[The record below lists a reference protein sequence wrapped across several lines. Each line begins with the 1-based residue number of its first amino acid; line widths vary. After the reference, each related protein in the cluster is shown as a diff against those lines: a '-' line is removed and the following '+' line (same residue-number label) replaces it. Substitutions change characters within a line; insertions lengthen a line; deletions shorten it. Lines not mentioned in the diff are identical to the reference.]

1 MAHRGG
7 MVAPRNAMDAPIR
20 VLANSASARKVRSE
34 LTRRGFLA
42 TALAASGAVLFTACA
57 PQKASAAS
65 EAHGGALEDKLSIYT
80 WSDYDAPDV
89 LSAFTKKKGPKIVV
103 DAFNSNEEL
112 IAKLVAARGTS
123 GYDIVVPTGVFIT
136 PMAENG
142 LLEEINLDLIPNFA
156 TMNPNFIHRSFDP
169 KNRYSICKAWGTT
182 GFVYDKTVIRREL
195 TGWADFIDAAQ
206 NEASGKT
213 SLLDDPA
220 PMCGIYFWSHG
231 IDWNTTD
238 KKHLDA
244 CEAFMTKQLAP
255 HVTTFDS
262 APGGQII
269 PQASA
274 ALVQSYNGDARTGM
288 AESKDPERWQW
299 VLGSPATELW
309 MDNWAI
315 AKGAPHPEAAH
326 AFIDYIISP
335 DVQLDQIDYIGYDT
349 GVQGVQQEAEQ
360 AGLERLDMVFFEE
373 AQLKTMHEGRF
384 SSAQERIVSIWNAT
398 KAAAGA

>member
-1 MAHRGG
+1 MPAG
-7 MVAPRNAMDAPIR
+7 APDAPVR
-20 VLANSASARKVRSE
+20 VLANSASARKIRSE

-65 EAHGGALEDKLSIYT
+65 EAHGGPLEDKLSIYT
-80 WSDYDAPDV
+80 WSDYDNPDV
-89 LSAFTKKKGPKIVV
+89 LNAFTKKKGPKIVV

-142 LLEEINLDLIPNFA
+142 LLEELNLDLIPNFA
-156 TMNPNFIHRSFDP
+156 AMNPNFIHRSFDP

-182 GFVYDKTVIRREL
+182 GFVYDKTVIQREL
-195 TGWADFIDAAQ
+195 TSWADFIDAAQ

-244 CEAFMTKQLAP
+244 CEAFMTTQLAP

-373 AQLKTMHEGRF
+373 AQLKTMHEGKF
-384 SSAQERIVSIWNAT
+384 SSAQERIVGIWNAT

>member
-1 MAHRGG
+1 MPVG
-7 MVAPRNAMDAPIR
+7 APDAPVR
-20 VLANSASARKVRSE
+20 VLANSASARKIRSE

-65 EAHGGALEDKLSIYT
+65 EAHGGPLEDKLSIYT
-80 WSDYDAPDV
+80 WSDYDNPDV
-89 LSAFTKKKGPKIVV
+89 LNAFTKKKGPKIVV

-182 GFVYDKTVIRREL
+182 GFVYDKTVIQREL

-244 CEAFMTKQLAP
+244 CEAFMTTQLAP

-373 AQLKTMHEGRF
+373 AQLRTMHEGKF
-384 SSAQERIVSIWNAT
+384 SSAQERIVGIWNAT

>member
-1 MAHRGG
+1 MAHGG
-7 MVAPRNAMDAPIR
+7 AHGQPPVR
-20 VLANSASARKVRSE
+20 VLANATSARKIGAE

-65 EAHGGALEDKLSIYT
+65 QANGGPLEDKLSIYT
-80 WSDYDAPDV
+80 WSDYDNPDL

-112 IAKLVAARGTS
+112 VAKLVAARGTS
-123 GYDIVVPTGVFIT
+123 GYDIVVPTGPFIL

-142 LLEEINLDLIPNFA
+142 LLERLNLDLIPNFR
-156 TMNPNFIHRSFDP
+156 TMNPHFIHRTFDP
-169 KNRYSICKAWGTT
+169 KNEYSICKAWGTT
-182 GFVYDKTVIRREL
+182 GFAYDKTVIKREL

-238 KKHLDA
+238 EKRLAD
-244 CEAFMTKQLAP
+244 CEAFMTKEIAP
-255 HVTTFDS
+255 HVISFDS

-269 PQASA
+269 PQATA
-274 ALVQSYNGDARTGM
+274 ALVQVYNGDARTGI
-288 AESKDPERWQW
+288 AASKNPERWQW
-299 VLGSPATELW
+299 VLGAPATEIW
-309 MDNWAI
+309 MDNWSI

-326 AFIDYIISP
+326 AFINFIIAP
-335 DVQLDQIDYIGYDT
+335 DVQVKQMDYIGYDT
-349 GVQGVQQEAEQ
+349 GVEGNQQRAEE
-360 AGLERLDMVFFEE
+360 AGLENLDMVFFTEE
-373 AQLKTMHEGRF
+373 QIATMHEGKF
-384 SSAQERIVSIWNAT
+384 TKAQERIVAIWNAT

>member
-1 MAHRGG
+1 M
-7 MVAPRNAMDAPIR
+7 APRDALEAPPVR
-20 VLANSASARKVRSE
+20 VLANGASARKIRSE

-65 EAHGGALEDKLSIYT
+65 EAHGGPLEDRLSIYT
-80 WSDYDAPDV
+80 WSDYDDPKI
-89 LSAFTKKKGPKIVV
+89 LSAFTKKSGPKVVV

-123 GYDIVVPTGVFIT
+123 GYDIVVPSGLFIL

-142 LLEEINLDLIPNFA
+142 LLERINLDLIPNFA

-169 KNRYSICKAWGTT
+169 KNEYSICKAWGTT
-182 GFVYDKTVIRREL
+182 GFVYDKTVITREL
-195 TGWADFIDAAQ
+195 TSWADFVDAAQ
-206 NEASGKT
+206 KEASGRT
-213 SLLDDPA
+213 AVLDDPA
-220 PMCGIYFWSHG
+220 PLCGIYFWSHD
-231 IDWNTTD
+231 IDWNTTE

-244 CEAFMTKQLAP
+244 CESFLTKQLAP
-255 HVTTFDS
+255 HITTFDS

-274 ALVQSYNGDARTGM
+274 ALVQSYSGDARTGM
-288 AESKDPERWQW
+288 AASKDPERWQW
-299 VLGSPATELW
+299 VLGAPATELW

-326 AFIDYIISP
+326 AFIDYIIAP
-335 DVQLDQIDYIGYDT
+335 DVQLAQVDYIGYDT
-349 GVQGVQQEAEQ
+349 GVQGTQQKADE
-360 AGLERLDMVFFEE
+360 AGLERLDMVYFED
-373 AQLKTMHEGRF
+373 AQVKTMHEQKF
-384 SSAQERIVSIWNAT
+384 TSAQERIVSIWNAT

>member
-1 MAHRGG
+1 MGPDP
-7 MVAPRNAMDAPIR
+7 VR
-20 VLANSASARKVRSE
+20 VLANGPSARKIGAE

-57 PQKASAAS
+57 PGKASAA
-65 EAHGGALEDKLSIYT
+65 AQADGGALEDRLSIYT
-80 WSDYDAPDV
+80 WSDYDNPDL
-89 LSAFTKKKGPKIVV
+89 LSAFTKQKGPKIVV

-112 IAKLVAARGTS
+112 VAKLVAARGTS
-123 GYDIVVPTGVFIT
+123 GYDIVVPTGPFIL

-142 LLEEINLDLIPNFA
+142 LLEKLNLDLIPNFK
-156 TMNPNFIHRSFDP
+156 TMNPHFIHRSFDP
-169 KNRYSICKAWGTT
+169 KNEYSICKAWGTT
-182 GFVYDKTVIRREL
+182 GFAYDKSVITREL
-195 TGWADFIDAAQ
+195 TSWADFVDAAQ

-238 KKHLDA
+238 KKHLDD
-244 CEAFMTKQLAP
+244 CETFMTTQLAP

-269 PQASA
+269 PQGSA
-274 ALVQSYNGDARTGM
+274 ALVQVYNGDARTGI
-288 AESKDPERWQW
+288 AQSKHPDHWQW
-299 VLGSPATELW
+299 VLGSPATEIW

-326 AFIDYIISP
+326 AFIDYIIAP
-335 DVQLDQIDYIGYDT
+335 AVQVKQIDYIGYDT
-349 GVQGVQQEAEQ
+349 GVQGAQQMAEE
-360 AGLERLDMVFFEE
+360 AGLENLDMVFFTEE
-373 AQLKTMHEGRF
+373 QIATMHEGKF
-384 SSAQERIVSIWNAT
+384 TKAQERIVAIWNAT

>member
-1 MAHRGG
+1 VTVRA
-7 MVAPRNAMDAPIR
+7 DAPAESPVR
-20 VLANSASARKVRSE
+20 VLANEASARKIRSE

-65 EAHGGALEDKLSIYT
+65 EAHGGPLEDKLSIYT
-80 WSDYDAPDV
+80 WSDYDNPD
-89 LSAFTKKKGPKIVV
+89 LLAAFTKKKGPKIVV

-112 IAKLVAARGTS
+112 VAKLVAARGTS
-123 GYDIVVPTGVFIT
+123 GYDIVVPTGPFIL

-142 LLEEINLDLIPNFA
+142 LLERLNLDLIPNFA
-156 TMNPNFIHRSFDP
+156 TMNPSFIHRSFDP
-169 KNRYSICKAWGTT
+169 KNEYSICKAWGTT
-182 GFVYDKTVIRREL
+182 GFAYDRTVITREL
-195 TGWADFIDAAQ
+195 RTWNDFIDAAQ

-213 SLLDDPA
+213 SVLDDPA
-220 PMCGIYFWSHG
+220 PLCGIYFWSHG

-238 KKHLDA
+238 PKHLDA
-244 CEAFMTKQLAP
+244 CEAFLTTQLAR
-255 HVTTFDS
+255 HITAFDS

-274 ALVQSYNGDARTGM
+274 ALVQVYNGDARTGISS
-288 AESKDPERWQW
+288 SKDPERWQW
-299 VLGSPATELW
+299 VLGAPATEIW

-326 AFIDYIISP
+326 AFINEMISP
-335 DVQLDQIDYIGYDT
+335 AIQVDQIDYIGYDT
-349 GVQGVQQEAEQ
+349 GVDGAQTMAEE
-360 AGLERLDMVFFEE
+360 AGLENLDMVFFTEE
-373 AQLKTMHEGRF
+373 QIATMHEGKFTR
-384 SSAQERIVSIWNAT
+384 AQERIVEIWNAT